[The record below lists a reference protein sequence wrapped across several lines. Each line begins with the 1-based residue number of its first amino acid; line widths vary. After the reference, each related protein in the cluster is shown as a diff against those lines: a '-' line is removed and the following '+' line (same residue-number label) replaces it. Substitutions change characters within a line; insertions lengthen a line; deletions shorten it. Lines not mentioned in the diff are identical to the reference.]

1 MTMKEILCPVCQGGE
16 SLPFDEQEW
25 RVDGVSYRLLSCTSC
40 GSIFTFPPPS
50 DSTLENIY
58 RTSFD
63 YRWYQDHYDAKLRDC
78 RMRIREYGPFLGKRV
93 LDFGGGVGYFSRAAT
108 EAGLESTTY
117 DPYVN
122 AALPAGSH
130 WDSVVALHV
139 LEHSNNLDRTIT
151 QIKNFLI
158 PGGRVI
164 IAVPNA
170 AGLGYQKLGMRW
182 VWAQPPLVHV
192 FHFTAVGLKALLSR
206 HGFSN
211 LEENYHERWDANL
224 YCDLEQVEQFRKWD
238 ADWGR
243 RPFKAFQPY
252 RRWIARRN
260 TQRRF
265 EGLEK
270 ALVDYDPHNEAYSEL
285 QIVGTLKES

>member
-1 MTMKEILCPVCQGGE
+1 MQQENCPVCLQGPLVAYNAQTWCISDIE
-16 SLPFDEQEW
+16 
-25 RVDGVSYRLLSCTSC
+25 YRLLRCEEC
-40 GSIFTFPPPS
+40 GSTFTSPQPS
-50 DSTLENIY
+50 DATLGNLY

-78 RMRIREYGPFLGKRV
+78 RMRIQEYGMRLGKRV
-93 LDFGGGVGYFSRAAT
+93 LDFGGGVGYFSKAAS
-108 EAGLESTTY
+108 EAGLESLTY

-122 AALPAGSH
+122 AALPGESR

-139 LEHSNNLDRTIT
+139 LEHSNDLDRTIS
-151 QIKNFLI
+151 QIKNLLA

-170 AGLGYQKLGMRW
+170 AGLGYQKLGMCW

-192 FHFTAVGLKALLSR
+192 FHFTSAGLKALLAR
-206 HGFSN
+206 HGFVN
-211 LEENYHERWDANL
+211 MEVTYHERWDANL
-224 YCDLEQVEQFRKWD
+224 YCDLEQVERFRKWD

-243 RPFKAFQPY
+243 HPFNAFRSY

-270 ALVDYDPHNEAYSEL
+270 SLVSYDPQSDAYAEFQVTGVL
-285 QIVGTLKES
+285 EGQ

>member
-1 MTMKEILCPVCQGGE
+1 
-16 SLPFDEQEW
+16 LPFDEQEW
-25 RVDGVSYRLLSCTSC
+25 RVDGVSYRLLRCTSC

-78 RMRIREYGPFLGKRV
+78 RMRIREYEPRLGKRV
-93 LDFGGGVGYFSRAAT
+93 LDFGGGVGYFSSAAT
-108 EAGLESTTY
+108 EAGLESITY

-151 QIKNFLI
+151 QIKNFLA
-158 PGGRVI
+158 PDGRVI

-192 FHFTAVGLKALLSR
+192 FHFTSVGLKALLGR
-206 HGFSN
+206 HGFGN
-211 LEENYHERWDANL
+211 LEESYHERWDANL
-224 YCDLEQVEQFRKWD
+224 YCDLEQVEQFRQWD

-243 RPFKAFQPY
+243 HPFNAFQLY

-265 EGLEK
+265 KGLEK
-270 ALVDYDPHNEAYSEL
+270 ALATYEPQSDAYAEL
-285 QIVGTLKES
+285 QVTGVLKRQ